1 MQASAIA
8 LRDRIWD
15 SLKVQFSKF
24 QNKEGELSCDDVDAF
39 VVDVLHEESRSE
51 RDYVIK
57 NLFRLDVDNSGAV
70 SFNELGNFLFKR
82 HCGEMSLQKEH
93 RAGKISHGSERKMTL
108 QEFTHLINLAY
119 DFLKVK
125 IDPDVAGQ
133 IFNEVDKD
141 KDGLITYGEY
151 FQVIEQYF
159 CITKPSG
166 PQAPPPVNN
175 KPEGPERH
183 SKLRKLIWERLR
195 KLYHGYMQGRSL
207 LNGDAELRALLLAI
221 CGELS
226 DNEILLIG
234 QGLDGLNY
242 KNLQF

>member
-82 HCGEMSLQKEH
+82 HC
-93 RAGKISHGSERKMTL
+93 
-108 QEFTHLINLAY
+108 
-119 DFLKVK
+119 
-125 IDPDVAGQ
+125 
-133 IFNEVDKD
+133 
-141 KDGLITYGEY
+141 
-151 FQVIEQYF
+151 
-159 CITKPSG
+159 
-166 PQAPPPVNN
+166 
-175 KPEGPERH
+175 
-183 SKLRKLIWERLR
+183 
-195 KLYHGYMQGRSL
+195 
-207 LNGDAELRALLLAI
+207 
-221 CGELS
+221 
-226 DNEILLIG
+226 
-234 QGLDGLNY
+234 
-242 KNLQF
+242 